1 MLLPISTPICYTHH
15 MKPSPTDI
23 SDLIETIRKFV
34 DENPDWMEND
44 KHIARLGV
52 AYHILTRISDPDM
65 VTEEEYEFIMDIRNI
80 IKERSAQ

>member
-1 MLLPISTPICYTHH
+1 

-52 AYHILTRISDPDM
+52 AYHILTTISDPDM
-65 VTEEEYEFIMDIRNI
+65 VTEEEYEFVIDIHNT
-80 IKERSAQ
+80 IKARSAQ

>member
-1 MLLPISTPICYTHH
+1 

-44 KHIARLGV
+44 KHVARLGV
-52 AYHILTRISDPDM
+52 AYHILTTISHPDM
-65 VTEEEYEFIMDIRNI
+65 VTDEEYDFIININII
-80 IKERSAQ
+80 IKERNAQ

>member
-1 MLLPISTPICYTHH
+1 

-34 DENPDWMEND
+34 DENPDWIEND

-52 AYHILTRISDPDM
+52 AYHILTTISDPNM
-65 VTEEEYEFIMDIRNI
+65 VTDEEYEFIIAIHNT
-80 IKERSAQ
+80 IKERNAQ

>member
-1 MLLPISTPICYTHH
+1 

-65 VTEEEYEFIMDIRNI
+65 VTEEEYEFVIDIHNT
-80 IKERSAQ
+80 IKARSAQ

>member
-1 MLLPISTPICYTHH
+1 

-44 KHIARLGV
+44 KHVARLGV
-52 AYHILTRISDPDM
+52 AYHILTTISDPDM
-65 VTEEEYEFIMDIRNI
+65 VTDEEYEFIININII
-80 IKERSAQ
+80 IKERNAQ

>member
-1 MLLPISTPICYTHH
+1 

-52 AYHILTRISDPDM
+52 AYHILTTISDPDM
-65 VTEEEYEFIMDIRNI
+65 VTDEEYEFIITIHNT
-80 IKERSAQ
+80 IKERNAQ

>member
-1 MLLPISTPICYTHH
+1 

-34 DENPDWMEND
+34 DENPDWIEND

-52 AYHILTRISDPDM
+52 AYHILTRISDPEM
-65 VTEEEYEFIMDIRNI
+65 VTEEEYEFVIDIHNT
-80 IKERSAQ
+80 IKARSAQ

>member
-1 MLLPISTPICYTHH
+1 MI
-15 MKPSPTDI
+15 PSPTDI
-23 SDLIETIRKFV
+23 SDLIETIRNFV
-34 DENPDWMEND
+34 DENPDWMESD

-52 AYHILTRISDPDM
+52 AYHILTRISDPEM

>member
-1 MLLPISTPICYTHH
+1 

-44 KHIARLGV
+44 KHVARLGV
-52 AYHILTRISDPDM
+52 AYHILTTISHPDM
-65 VTEEEYEFIMDIRNI
+65 VTDEEYEFIITIHNT
-80 IKERSAQ
+80 IKERNAQ

>member
-1 MLLPISTPICYTHH
+1 

-52 AYHILTRISDPDM
+52 AYHILTTISDPDM
-65 VTEEEYEFIMDIRNI
+65 VTDEEYEFIIEIHNT
-80 IKERSAQ
+80 IKERNAQ

>member
-1 MLLPISTPICYTHH
+1 MLSPTLTPICYTHH

-44 KHIARLGV
+44 KHVARLGV
-52 AYHILTRISDPDM
+52 AYHILTTISDPDM
-65 VTEEEYEFIMDIRNI
+65 VTEEEYEFVIDIHNT
-80 IKERSAQ
+80 IKARSAQ

>member
-52 AYHILTRISDPDM
+52 AYHILTTISDPDM
-65 VTEEEYEFIMDIRNI
+65 VTDEEYEFIIAIHNT
-80 IKERSAQ
+80 IKERNAQ

>member
-1 MLLPISTPICYTHH
+1 

-34 DENPDWMEND
+34 DENPDWIEND

-52 AYHILTRISDPDM
+52 AYHILTTISDPDM
-65 VTEEEYEFIMDIRNI
+65 VTKEEYKFIIDIHMK
-80 IKERSAQ
+80 IKESSAQ